1 LLLCGDL
8 DAQQSTRS
16 KKSKKGLRALLRELS
31 DDEDE
36 TANTGA
42 DVPDDPKRPW
52 LRDFR
57 AFMDAVEQVPDGWSA
72 VKWWGVSVPTCYS
85 YYPTNVMM

>member
-1 LLLCGDL
+1 M
-8 DAQQSTRS
+8 

-36 TANTGA
+36 TVNLG
-42 DVPDDPKRPW
+42 DNIPKDPNWPW
-52 LRDFR
+52 LRHFR

-72 VKWWGVSVPTCYS
+72 VQWWGVRVL
-85 YYPTNVMM
+85 NRKA